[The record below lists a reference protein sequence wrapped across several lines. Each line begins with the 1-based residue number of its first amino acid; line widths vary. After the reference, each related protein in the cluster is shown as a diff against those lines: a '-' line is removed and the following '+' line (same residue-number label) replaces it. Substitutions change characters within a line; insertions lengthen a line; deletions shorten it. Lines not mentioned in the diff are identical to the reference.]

1 MDEKNELVKY
11 AKAFLALQLQ
21 ASSPAE
27 ERVKPEILLTRAG
40 LAAREIADLL
50 GKNQAAVVK
59 TIQRAGKA

>member
-1 MDEKNELVKY
+1 MDDTNELVKY

-21 ASSPAE
+21 AASPGE

-50 GKNQAAVVK
+50 G
-59 TIQRAGKA
+59 RSRPRW